1 MEDAALM
8 AQVAA
13 GQPEAMTGLFERH
26 HRPLYGFLLRM
37 TGHPAAAEDLVQEA
51 FLRVLRHAA
60 TFDARSPFRP
70 WLYRIARNLLADHHS
85 RRGREPLA
93 PLEAEE
99 LHDEG
104 ADPHAHAEARQDHA
118 RLETALARLSF
129 EQRELLLLSRDPDLS
144 YTELAALYGCSAG
157 ALKVRVHRALQAL
170 RAQFHGDGEVSG

>member
-1 MEDAALM
+1 M

-93 PLEAEE
+93 PLEAAE

>member
-1 MEDAALM
+1 M

-93 PLEAEE
+93 PLEAAE

-104 ADPHAHAEARQDHA
+104 ADPHAHAEARQDYA

-144 YTELAALYGCSAG
+144 YT
-157 ALKVRVHRALQAL
+157 
-170 RAQFHGDGEVSG
+170 

>member
-37 TGHPAAAEDLVQEA
+37 TGRPAAAEDLVQEA
-51 FLRVLRHAA
+51 FLKALRHAA

-70 WLYRIARNLLADHHS
+70 WLYRIARNLLADHHG
-85 RRGREPLA
+85 RVGREPLA
-93 PLEAEE
+93 PLEAVEP
-99 LHDEG
+99 HDEG

-118 RLETALARLSF
+118 RLEAALARLSF
-129 EQRELLLLSRDPDLS
+129 EQRELLLLSRDPELS
-144 YTELAALYGCSAG
+144 YTDLAALYGCSAG

-170 RAQFHGDGEVSG
+170 RAQFHGEVAG

>member
-93 PLEAEE
+93 PLEAAE